1 MNPYDIYHERPS
13 VLYLT
18 DSYKWTH
25 GIQEEPGTGNTYSY
39 FESRNGAKYPV
50 TKFFGL
56 QMLLKK
62 YFCGPVVTLKDIDE
76 AEAFGKEHFMG
87 ATTLDV
93 DMWRYVAT
101 HHKGCIPLCIR
112 AVPEGQSI
120 PVSNVLMDVFTT
132 DDKCASLT
140 NFFESLLTH
149 VWGPSNVATISG
161 QIRNKLAAAFKQSV
175 DDDTAWLLDYMLH
188 DFGFRGVSSVESAG
202 LLGAGH
208 LVNFRGTDTLIAIKY
223 AQMFYPGAGM
233 AANSVIASEHSIM
246 TARGPQ
252 HEYAVVERLLN
263 SMPPNCIYSMVSD
276 SYNIDKLIEK
286 CGTDFHAKIVQRGGK
301 LVFRPDSP
309 RFNGETPAQQV
320 VALAQ
325 ALEKHFGATTNKKGY
340 KVLHPSVGLI
350 YGDGLSIED
359 IFNVIDALLLAGF
372 AASTCVFGMGGGL
385 LQKHNRDTQRSA
397 FKCAAKEVLGV
408 WNEVYKEPLDKT
420 KASKRGWLKLEVD
433 ANGQIH
439 TTQQPFERL
448 QYPNIMDATNLLK
461 PVFMNG
467 TMLADHS
474 WADVCQRA
482 RQ

>member
-1 MNPYDIYHERPS
+1 MNPYDIYHKRPS
-13 VLYLT
+13 VLKLT

-25 GIQEEPGTGNTYSY
+25 GIQEEPGTTNTYSY

-62 YFCGPVVTLKDIDE
+62 YLCGPVVTHQDVNE
-76 AEAFGKEHFMG
+76 ADGFGQEHFMG
-87 ATTLDV
+87 ATTIDT
-93 DMWRYVAT
+93 DMWHHVADR
-101 HHKGCIPLCIR
+101 HGGNLPLCIR
-112 AVPEGQSI
+112 AVPEGSSI
-120 PVSNVLMDVFTT
+120 PVSNVLMDVFAT
-132 DDKCASLT
+132 DPKCASLT

-175 DDDTAWLLDYMLH
+175 DDDVAWLLDYMLH

-208 LVNFRGTDTLIAIKY
+208 LINFRGTDTLIAIDY

-252 HEYAVVERLLN
+252 HEY
-263 SMPPNCIYSMVSD
+263 MPPGCIYSMVSD
-276 SYNIDKLIEK
+276 SYNIDKLIEQ
-286 CGTDFHAKIVQRGGK
+286 CGTIFKAKIVQRGGK

-309 RFNGETPAQQV
+309 RFKGETPEQQV
-320 VALAQ
+320 LALAQ
-325 ALEKHFGATTNKKGY
+325 TLEKHFGATTNKKGY

-359 IFNVIDALLLAGF
+359 IFNVIDTLLVNGF

-397 FKCAAKEVLGV
+397 FKCAAKEVNGV

-420 KASKRGWLKLEVD
+420 KASKRGWLRLEVD
-433 ANGQIH
+433 TNGAIH
-439 TTQQPFERL
+439 TVQQPFTGGL
-448 QYPNIMDATNLLK
+448 PPNDANNLLQ
-461 PVFMNG
+461 PVFKNG
-467 TMLADHS
+467 ELLVDQS

-482 RQ
+482 RTQTVSLG